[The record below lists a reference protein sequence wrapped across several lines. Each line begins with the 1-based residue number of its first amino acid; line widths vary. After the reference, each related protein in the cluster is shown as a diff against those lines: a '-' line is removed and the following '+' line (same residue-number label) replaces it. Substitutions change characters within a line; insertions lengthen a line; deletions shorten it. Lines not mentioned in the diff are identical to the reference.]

1 VELHVLRRIQPL
13 GGEER
18 HRRRRGDR
26 HPAVTPNHSAASTVG
41 STSRNVAPMYV
52 GSSSTKRT
60 PNNTTKRPITMAA
73 RRVFVSRIPA
83 SSLVT

>member
-1 VELHVLRRIQPL
+1 MKNDAAAATATATP
-13 GGEER
+13 
-18 HRRRRGDR
+18 
-26 HPAVTPNHSAASTVG
+26 PATPNHSAASTVG

-73 RRVFVSRIPA
+73 RRLFVSRIPA